1 MDDEDS
7 EDGNGEEAAAAA
19 DDTPAVV
26 DGINNRSFPY
36 AGGEYGTKSAVATV
50 PCQPGHGADGGD
62 EDTRTTMGP
71 PRRG

>member
-1 MDDEDS
+1 MDGEDS
-7 EDGNGEEAAAAA
+7 EDGNGEE
-19 DDTPAVV
+19 AVV

-36 AGGEYGTKSAVATV
+36 AGGEYGTESAVATV